1 MKRLMISSLVSLVL
15 FAATTAM
22 QRSPS
27 MEPSVLTAGSSLMA
41 SSDCAVA
48 QPAR

>member
-1 MKRLMISSLVSLVL
+1 MKRLMISSLVSLAL

-27 MEPSVLTAGSSLMA
+27 IEPRIRTAANSAIA
-41 SSDCAVA
+41 SSDCATP
-48 QPAR
+48 QPMR